1 MRFAVL
7 GSGSKGNSVYIEEG
21 ATAILIDNGFTGKEI
36 ISRLA
41 KIGRTLSDISAIF
54 LTHEHNDHIA
64 GAGVLSRRCS
74 LPVYANEGTF
84 MHGDAKLG
92 KIYARKEFATGD
104 ILTLGSLQIHSFP
117 TSHDTADPVGYVVG
131 NGKVRLGYCTDT
143 GKITQLMRVRM
154 AGCDAQILEFNHDP
168 EMLSNGPYPLDLQQR
183 IRSQHGHLANA
194 TAAEFL
200 GDVANSHLRYA
211 VLAHLSE
218 VNNSPD
224 LAYVEAHSILGG
236 YEQIQLVVAY
246 QHSPT
251 ELFSL

>member
-7 GSGSKGNSVYIEEG
+7 GSGSKGNSIYIEEG
-21 ATAILIDNGFTGKEI
+21 ATAILIDNGFTGKEL

-41 KIGRTLSDISAIF
+41 KIGRTLSNISAIF

-84 MHGDAKLG
+84 LRGEAKLG
-92 KIYARKEFATGD
+92 KIFARMEFATGD
-104 ILTLGSLQIHSFP
+104 ILTLGGLQIHSFP
-117 TSHDTADPVGYVVG
+117 ISHDTADPVGYVVG
-131 NGKVRLGYCTDT
+131 NGKVKLGYCTDT
-143 GKITQLMRVRM
+143 GKITKLMRLRL
-154 AGCDAQILEFNHDP
+154 AGCNAQIIEFNHDP

-183 IRSQHGHLANA
+183 IRSNHGHLANA

-200 GDVANSHLRYA
+200 GEIVHEQLQYA

-224 LAYVEAHSILGG
+224 LAYIEAHSTLGG
-236 YEQIQLVVAY
+236 YEQIQLVVAH

-251 ELFSL
+251 ELFGL